1 MMKVRKLGSTDLDV
15 SVICLGT
22 MTWGVQNT
30 QEDAFEQLDYALSQG
45 VNFIDTAELY
55 AIPPTAETFGKTE
68 TIIGNWLAQRKN
80 RDDIILASKVAG
92 NTEGWVDY
100 IRGGPR
106 LNRKQMTQALDG
118 SLTRLQTD
126 YLDLYQVHWPAR
138 CVQIFGARGINSLKE
153 EEVESIGETLE
164 VMNDFV
170 VQGKVRHIGIS
181 NETPW
186 GTMQYLNLAEKYG
199 WAKVQSIQNPYN
211 LLNRLFEVGLSEV
224 ALQEKVGLLAYSP
237 LGFGVLSGK
246 YLANSDRQA
255 SDNSRLTLY
264 PDYQR
269 YSSENSITATQ
280 AYADLAQENGLTP
293 TQLALGFVNSRSF
306 VTANIIGATTME
318 QLKENIASID
328 IDLSDEILQA
338 INEIHARIPDP
349 AP

>member
-1 MMKVRKLGSTDLDV
+1 
-15 SVICLGT
+15 
-22 MTWGVQNT
+22 
-30 QEDAFEQLDYALSQG
+30 
-45 VNFIDTAELY
+45 
-55 AIPPTAETFGKTE
+55 
-68 TIIGNWLAQRKN
+68 
-80 RDDIILASKVAG
+80 
-92 NTEGWVDY
+92 
-100 IRGGPR
+100 
-106 LNRKQMTQALDG
+106 
-118 SLTRLQTD
+118 
-126 YLDLYQVHWPAR
+126 
-138 CVQIFGARGINSLKE
+138 
-153 EEVESIGETLE
+153 
-164 VMNDFV
+164 
-170 VQGKVRHIGIS
+170 
-181 NETPW
+181 
-186 GTMQYLNLAEKYG
+186 LAEKYG

-255 SDNSRLTLY
+255 SDKSRLILY

-269 YSSENSITATQ
+269 YSSKNSITATQ
-280 AYADLAQENGLTP
+280 AYADLAQKNGLTP

>member
-1 MMKVRKLGSTDLDV
+1 MKYRKLGNTDIDV

-55 AIPPTAETFGKTE
+55 AVPPTAETFGKTE
-68 TIIGNWLAQRKN
+68 TIIGNWLAKRNK
-80 RDDIILASKVAG
+80 RDDIVLASKVAG
-92 NTEGWVDY
+92 NTDGWVDY

-106 LNRKQMTQALDG
+106 LNREQMTQALDD

-138 CVQIFGARGINSLKE
+138 SVQIFGARGINNLTDKK
-153 EEVESIGETLE
+153 VESIGETLE
-164 VMNDFV
+164 VLNDFV
-170 VQGKVRHIGIS
+170 KQGKVRQLGIS

-186 GTMQYLNLAEKYG
+186 GTMQYLMLAEKYG
-199 WAKVQSIQNPYN
+199 WARIQSIQNPYN

-224 ALQEKVGLLAYSP
+224 ALQEQVGLLAYSP

-246 YLANSDRQA
+246 YL
-255 SDNSRLTLY
+255 DNSASETSRLKLY
-264 PDYQR
+264 PDYLR
-269 YSSENSITATQ
+269 YSSENSVKATQ
-280 AYADLAQENGLTP
+280 AYADLARENGLTP
-293 TQLALGFVNSRSF
+293 TQLALAFVNSRSF

-318 QLKENIASID
+318 QLKENIASIE
-328 IDLSDEILQA
+328 IDLSDDILQGV
-338 INEIHARIPDP
+338 NDIHALIPDP